1 MFWDLK
7 VARTRKHFTPIRALV
22 LAVVKVLM
30 VMLPVIYAGYVARR
44 TLQCTLQHV
53 HGGITVASHHQLSHR
68 SKIVDGFFSY
78 ELLTPVL
85 EKWFGRFLVMLV
97 TPRTF
102 AFVSG

>member
-1 MFWDLK
+1 M
-7 VARTRKHFTPIRALV
+7 
-22 LAVVKVLM
+22 AVVKVLI

-53 HGGITVASHHQLSHR
+53 HGGITVASPHQLSYR

-85 EKWFGRFLVMLV
+85 EKWFWQI
-97 TPRTF
+97 PSD
-102 AFVSG
+102 ACNA